1 MKVLKFGGSSIA
13 NSKCIS
19 NVIDIIKNNTDELC
33 VIVSAIGNVT
43 DLLLNCL
50 KFAKNQEKSKYK
62 SLLLKI
68 EKINL
73 EPIKKC
79 IPLEYQSKSISF
91 LKKHL
96 NEIESLLDSISLWK
110 EITDKNLSTVSG
122 YGEIISSHIINEI
135 FNHNG
140 IKSEHK
146 DSRLFIKTKLES
158 GVQILD
164 NEITGKKIIK
174 YFESKTERIT
184 VIPGFISSDHN
195 NEITT
200 LGRGGSD
207 YSASII
213 ANHLNADVIEIW
225 TDVSGMY
232 TANPNI
238 VKQAIPISKM
248 SYYEAMELS
257 YFGAKVIYPP
267 SIQPLINKKIP
278 LLIKNT
284 FNPNDLG
291 TKITEKYS
299 SNKVVVKG
307 ISYIDNVSLINIEG
321 SGMIG
326 VTGFA
331 KRMFEAL
338 SEKNINVIMITQA
351 SSEHSICVAVRTGD
365 DEIAKT
371 AIDNK
376 FSYEI
381 SLGKINPSRI
391 ERKMVN
397 IAVVGEKMKNHQG
410 ISGKLFSTLG
420 NNNINIKAI
429 AQGASE
435 RNISIIIDKKNL
447 NKAIN
452 SLHERFFESQI
463 KQLNLFIIGVG
474 NVGGR
479 LLEQIKMQENYLN
492 DFLGL
497 KMRVLGISNSK
508 KMILS
513 NSAIKLSAWKKELD
527 QSNNVADKEAFFN
540 HAIKLN
546 LRNSIFVDN
555 TANDDIAK
563 EYSRYLENSI
573 AVVTCNKIAASDL
586 LNNYLNLKS
595 ISRKYGSSFL
605 FETNVGAGLPIID
618 TLNNLV
624 ASGDQI
630 LEIQAVLSGSLN
642 FIFNNFKK
650 GVSFYKIV
658 KTAQKNGFTEP
669 DPKVDLKGIDVAR
682 KILILARESGIN
694 LEFDE
699 IENTS
704 FLPKDCIDTIDNESF
719 FNSLEEND
727 SYFNKLLDEAEKKN
741 SKLKYVA
748 SLKNGKASVG
758 LKEVPKD
765 HDFYNL
771 KGSDNIILFYTNRY
785 KEQPLIVKGAGAGGE
800 VTASGIFADI
810 IRIGRSDGR
819 D

>member
-13 NSKCIS
+13 DSKSIS
-19 NVIDIIKNNTDELC
+19 NVIGIIKDNTDKLC
-33 VIVSAIGNVT
+33 VVVSAIGNTT

-50 KFAKNQEKSKYK
+50 EFAKSQKKNDYK
-62 SLLLKI
+62 SLLLEI

-91 LKKHL
+91 IKKHL

-122 YGEIISSHIINEI
+122 YGEIMSSYIINEI

-140 IKSEHK
+140 IISQHI
-146 DSRLFIKTKLES
+146 DSRLFIKTKLED

-164 NEITGKKIIK
+164 NELTGKKIYK
-174 YFESKTERIT
+174 YFKSKTERII
-184 VIPGFISSDHN
+184 VIPGFISSDNN

-213 ANHLNADVIEIW
+213 TDHLNGDVLEIW

-232 TANPNI
+232 TANPKI
-238 VKQAIPISKM
+238 VKQAVPISKI

-284 FNPNDLG
+284 FNPKHLG
-291 TKITEKYS
+291 TKISEES
-299 SNKVVVKG
+299 SSSEVVVKG
-307 ISYIDNVSLINIEG
+307 ISHIDNVSLINIEG
-321 SGMIG
+321 SGMFG

-338 SEKNINVIMITQA
+338 SERKINVIMITQA
-351 SSEHSICVAVRTGD
+351 SSEHSICVAVRTNY
-365 DEIAKT
+365 DEIAKE

-376 FSYEI
+376 FSHEI
-381 SLGKINPSRI
+381 SLGRISPSRI
-391 ERKMVN
+391 ERNMVN
-397 IAVVGEKMKNHQG
+397 IAVVGEGMKNHQG

-452 SLHERFFESQI
+452 SLHEKFFESQI

-474 NVGGR
+474 NVGGK
-479 LLEQIKMQENYLN
+479 LLEQIKMQENYLSE
-492 DFLGL
+492 FLGL
-497 KMRVLGISNSK
+497 KIRVLGISNSR

-513 NSAIKLSAWKKELD
+513 RNPIKLSNWEKKLD
-527 QSNNVADKEAFFN
+527 QSNDSADKEAFFS

-555 TANDDIAK
+555 TANESIAK
-563 EYSRYLENSI
+563 EYLRYLKNSI
-573 AVVTCNKIAASDL
+573 GVVTCNKIAASDTL
-586 LNNYLNLKS
+586 DNYLNLKN

-650 GVSFYKIV
+650 GISFYEV
-658 KTAQKNGFTEP
+658 TKTAQKNGFTEP
-669 DPKVDLKGIDVAR
+669 DPKIDLKGIDVAR
-682 KILILARESGIN
+682 KILILARESGISI
-694 LEFDE
+694 EFDE
-699 IENTS
+699 IENKS
-704 FLPKDCIDTIDNESF
+704 FLPKDCLDTTDNESF
-719 FNSLEEND
+719 FNSLKEND
-727 SYFNKLLDEAEKKN
+727 SYFNKLLNNAEKKN

-748 SLKNGKASVG
+748 TLKNGKASVG
-758 LKEVPKD
+758 LKEISKD

-771 KGSDNIILFYTNRY
+771 KGSDNIVLFYTNRY
-785 KEQPLIVKGAGAGGE
+785 KNQPLIVKGAGAGGE

>member
-13 NSKCIS
+13 DSKSIS
-19 NVIDIIKNNTDELC
+19 NVIEIIKNNTDELC
-33 VIVSAIGNVT
+33 IVVSAIGNVT

-50 KFAKNQEKSKYK
+50 KFAKSQKKNDYK
-62 SLLLKI
+62 SLLLEI

-91 LKKHL
+91 VKKHL

-110 EITDKNLSTVSG
+110 EITNKNLSTVSG
-122 YGEIISSHIINEI
+122 YGEIISSYIINEI

-140 IKSEHK
+140 IISQHM
-146 DSRLFIKTKLES
+146 DSRLFIKTKLED

-164 NEITGKKIIK
+164 NELTGKKIYEHFK
-174 YFESKTERIT
+174 SKRERII
-184 VIPGFISSDHN
+184 VIPGFISSDNN

-213 ANHLNADVIEIW
+213 TDHLNGDILEIW

-232 TANPNI
+232 TANPKI
-238 VKQAIPISKM
+238 VKQAVPISKI

-267 SIQPLINKKIP
+267 SIQPLVNKKIP

-284 FNPNDLG
+284 FNPKHLG
-291 TKITEKYS
+291 TKISEEYS
-299 SNKVVVKG
+299 SNEVVVKG
-307 ISYIDNVSLINIEG
+307 ISHIDDVSLINIEG
-321 SGMIG
+321 SGMFG

-351 SSEHSICVAVRTGD
+351 SSEHSICVAVRTNC
-365 DEIAKT
+365 DEIARKT
-371 AIDNK
+371 IDNK
-376 FSYEI
+376 FSHEI
-381 SLGKINPSRI
+381 SSGEISPSRI
-391 ERKMVN
+391 ERNLVN
-397 IAVVGEKMKNHQG
+397 IAVVGEEMKNHQG

-435 RNISIIIDKKNL
+435 RNISIIVDKKNL

-452 SLHERFFESQI
+452 SLHEKFFESQI

-479 LLEQIKMQENYLN
+479 LLGQIKMQENYLSE
-492 DFLGL
+492 FLGL
-497 KMRVLGISNSK
+497 KIRVLGISNSR

-513 NSAIKLSAWKKELD
+513 NSPINLSNWGGELD
-527 QSNNVADKEAFFN
+527 QSNESADKEAFFS

-555 TANDDIAK
+555 TASESIAK
-563 EYSRYLENSI
+563 EYLRYLKNSI
-573 AVVTCNKIAASDL
+573 GVVTCNKIAAADVL
-586 LNNYLNLKS
+586 DNYLNLKN

-650 GVSFYKIV
+650 GISFYEV
-658 KTAQKNGFTEP
+658 TKTAQKNGFTEP
-669 DPKVDLKGIDVAR
+669 DPKIDLKGIDVAR
-682 KILILARESGIN
+682 KILILARESGISI
-694 LEFDE
+694 EFDE
-699 IENTS
+699 IENKS
-704 FLPKDCIDTIDNESF
+704 FLPKDCLDTTDNESF
-719 FNSLEEND
+719 FNSLKEND
-727 SYFNKLLDEAEKKN
+727 SYFNKLLNNAEKKN

-748 SLKNGKASVG
+748 TLKNGKASVG
-758 LKEVPKD
+758 LKEISKD

-771 KGSDNIILFYTNRY
+771 KGSDNIVLFYTNRY
-785 KEQPLIVKGAGAGGE
+785 KNQPLIVKGAGAGGE

>member
-13 NSKCIS
+13 DSKSIS
-19 NVIDIIKNNTDELC
+19 NVIEIVKDNTDELC
-33 VIVSAIGNVT
+33 VVVSAIGNVT

-50 KFAKNQEKSKYK
+50 KFAKSQKKNDYK
-62 SLLLKI
+62 SLLLEI

-91 LKKHL
+91 IKKHL

-110 EITDKNLSTVSG
+110 EITNKNLSTVSG
-122 YGEIISSHIINEI
+122 YGEIMSSYIINEI

-140 IKSEHK
+140 IISQHM
-146 DSRLFIKTKLES
+146 DSRLFIKTKLEDE
-158 GVQILD
+158 VQILD
-164 NEITGKKIIK
+164 NELTGKKIHEHFK
-174 YFESKTERIT
+174 SKTERIA
-184 VIPGFISSDHN
+184 VIPGFISSDNN

-213 ANHLNADVIEIW
+213 ADHLNGDVLEIW

-232 TANPNI
+232 TANPQI
-238 VKQAIPISKM
+238 VKQAIPITKI

-284 FNPNDLG
+284 FNPKHLG
-291 TKITEKYS
+291 TKISEESS
-299 SNKVVVKG
+299 SNEVVVKG
-307 ISYIDNVSLINIEG
+307 ISHIDDVSLINIEG
-321 SGMIG
+321 SGMFG

-338 SEKNINVIMITQA
+338 SERKVNVIMITQA
-351 SSEHSICVAVRTGD
+351 SSEHSICVAVRTNY
-365 DEIAKT
+365 DEIAKK

-376 FSYEI
+376 FSHEI
-381 SLGKINPSRI
+381 SLGKIIPSRI
-391 ERKMVN
+391 ERNMVN
-397 IAVVGEKMKNHQG
+397 IAVVGEGMKNHQG

-429 AQGASE
+429 AQGATE
-435 RNISIIIDKKNL
+435 RNISIIVDKKNL

-452 SLHERFFESQI
+452 SLHEKFFESQI

-474 NVGGR
+474 NVGGK
-479 LLEQIKMQENYLN
+479 LLEQIKMQENYLSE
-492 DFLGL
+492 FLGL
-497 KMRVLGISNSK
+497 KIRVLGLSNSR

-513 NSAIKLSAWKKELD
+513 KNPIKLSNWEKKLD
-527 QSNNVADKEAFFN
+527 QSNDSADKEAFFN

-555 TANDDIAK
+555 TANESIAK
-563 EYSRYLENSI
+563 EYLKYLKNSI
-573 AVVTCNKIAASDL
+573 GVVTCNKIAASDVL
-586 LNNYLNLKS
+586 DNYLNLKN

-650 GVSFYKIV
+650 GASFYEV
-658 KTAQKNGFTEP
+658 TKTAQKNGYTEP
-669 DPKVDLKGIDVAR
+669 DPKIDLKGIDVAR
-682 KILILARESGIN
+682 KILILARESGIR

-699 IENTS
+699 IENKS
-704 FLPKDCIDTIDNESF
+704 FLPKDCLDTTDNESF
-719 FNSLEEND
+719 FSSLKEND
-727 SYFNKLLDEAEKKN
+727 SYFNKLLNNAEKNN

-748 SLKNGKASVG
+748 TLKNGKASVG
-758 LKEVPKD
+758 LKEISKD

-771 KGSDNIILFYTNRY
+771 KGSDNIVLFYTNRY
-785 KEQPLIVKGAGAGGE
+785 KNQPLIVKGAGAGGE

-810 IRIGRSDGR
+810 IRMGKSDGR